1 MPSAGCRSAPLTL
14 WKRNGKGGVLSRS
27 PGCSFSSQGCPA
39 RGRPGVPARGAQRQ
53 LVGNLFL
60 VGHLC
65 KVSRSMKWWTF
76 NSFLKI
82 YYFQLFNIKQRWHH
96 LPWQLLVN
104 HQFAFSCSN
113 EAVTL
118 FALPALVQCSEAPRT
133 LHWESC
139 FSERKGREGVD
150 TGRALRTPETLIQTF
165 VVPLTLAWNVV
176 AMWFF
181 DSRLFS
187 FPDDSGFPYST

>member
-1 MPSAGCRSAPLTL
+1 MERAGF
-14 WKRNGKGGVLSRS
+14 LSRR
-27 PGCSFSSQGCPA
+27 PGCGFSSQGCPA

-150 TGRALRTPETLIQTF
+150 TGRALRTHPDICCAF
-165 VVPLTLAWNVV
+165 DPRVKRGRNVV
-176 AMWFF
+176 FW
-181 DSRLFS
+181 
-187 FPDDSGFPYST
+187 